1 MTDLDLDLDAIE
13 ARAAAAT
20 EGPWSRD
27 DEYPLSVAICYTP
40 HVWALAYSGTEANAE
55 FIAHARTDVP
65 ALVAALREARADCET
80 HHTTVVHQC
89 CEDAQAV
96 PALRAALATVTAERD
111 EARAEVERLRTT
123 DGFGRAVEAEARRYH
138 ESACMYQAERDDWRH
153 RYEALRDGVTGLTE
167 DEWGSRA
174 DETERCPLCRRK
186 WSKHTDYDGR
196 CYDGASTLAGYI
208 RDLRAVVARVEES
221 S

>member
-27 DEYPLSVAICYTP
+27 DEHSLSVAICYTP
-40 HVWALAYSGTEANAE
+40 HVWALAHSGTEANAE

-65 ALVAALREARADCET
+65 ALVAALREARD
-80 HHTTVVHQC
+80 
-89 CEDAQAV
+89 
-96 PALRAALATVTAERD
+96 
-111 EARAEVERLRTT
+111 EVEHLHAEAMPRFESWMADDNDRLR
-123 DGFGRAVEAEARRYH
+123 RERNEYL
-138 ESACMYQAERDDWRH
+138 AERDDWRR
-153 RYEALRDGVTGLTE
+153 RYETLRDGVTGLTE